1 MKAFRIVPEF
11 RILRLTFCGKSASK
25 SWIWQILIVSLVT
38 IFSVYLKTIDYLKL
52 EIVDI
57 YRHTANFKIWF
68 SKVQDFGNFELS
80 PVFSL
85 NSHLC
90 WYTWIDHNYRK
101 CSKFLNARCP
111 TKMPRQAAL
120 TQIRLLL
127 GSSLIRVF
135 PVCYS
140 DMHFINSS
148 PESQQFVREK
158 EGKSFRIL
166 EHLCFSAV
174 NLFCSFFLGYCLMT
188 GSANLCVWLDSL
200 RPINNLLFIKGWV
213 FLGWTSTKLG

>member
-1 MKAFRIVPEF
+1 MDNEWQP
-11 RILRLTFCGKSASK
+11 CGKSASK
-25 SWIWQILIVSLVT
+25 SWIWQILIVSLVYC
-38 IFSVYLKTIDYLKL
+38 IKTINYFKL

-57 YRHTANFKIWF
+57 YRHTAIFKIWF

-80 PVFSL
+80 PMCNAVFSL
-85 NSHLC
+85 KSHIC

-101 CSKFLNARCP
+101 CSKFLNTRCP

-127 GSSLIRVF
+127 RSSLIRVF

-158 EGKSFRIL
+158 EEKSFRIL
-166 EHLCFSAV
+166 EHLCFSVV

-200 RPINNLLFIKGWV
+200 CPINNLLFIKGWV